1 MPLLLWGS
9 PFTADVKKKKAHVG
23 PEVGILHGKSEGDGR
38 RWDHA
43 ALHHLRKLE
52 EG

>member
-9 PFTADVKKKKAHVG
+9 PFTAAVKKMAHVG

-43 ALHHLRKLE
+43 ALHQLRKPE